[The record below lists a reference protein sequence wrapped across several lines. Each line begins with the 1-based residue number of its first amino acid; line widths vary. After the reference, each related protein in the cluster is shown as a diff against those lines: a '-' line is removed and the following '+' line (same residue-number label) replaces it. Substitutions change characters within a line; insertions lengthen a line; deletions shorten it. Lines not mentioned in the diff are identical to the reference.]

1 MNMTQPPC
9 HAAFAGRKRR
19 LTPYTM
25 LDVNDFI
32 KERGGDPEKI
42 RESQRRRHAS
52 VELVDEIIA
61 LFEDH
66 RKTQYSATQVNSKIN
81 DVQKQIGAKKKAK
94 ENADELLQRKIELEK
109 EKKSLVESAAEKD
122 SLLKSKIKTI
132 GNYVHESVPVSNN
145 EDDNAV
151 LRSWPEGATPEKRNV
166 LSHHEVL
173 LRLDGYDPDRGVKV
187 VGHRGYFL
195 RQWGVFLNQALIN
208 YGLEFLTQR
217 GYTALQAP
225 QFMLKEYMAKTAQL
239 EDFDEELY
247 KVVDGDAKNDKY
259 LIATS
264 EQPIS
269 AFHADEWLIA
279 KELPIKDAWGIYR
292 VHQFEKVR
300 TAGCSRPVRVTNP
313 RLDASQAN
321 TAAAQIEQF
330 LLTDPEKSWEAL
342 DDMIH
347 ISEEFYQ
354 SLGLPYQVV
363 AIVSGALNNAASK
376 KLDLEAW
383 FPFQGEYKELVSC
396 SNCTDYQS
404 RALEIRFGAK
414 QQTDTKKK
422 YVHCLNAT
430 LCATTRTM
438 CCVLENFQTEEGLR
452 VPEPLRKYL
461 PGAPDFIPF
470 AKELPKESTSQ
481 KSLPQRTKGQK

>member
-1 MNMTQPPC
+1 
-9 HAAFAGRKRR
+9 
-19 LTPYTM
+19 M

-32 KERGGDPEKI
+32 ADRGGNPEKI
-42 RESQRRRHAS
+42 RDSQRRRHAS
-52 VELVDEIIA
+52 VEIVDEIIA
-61 LFEDH
+61 LFDDH
-66 RKTQYSATQVNSKIN
+66 RKTQYSATQINGKIN
-81 DVQKQIGAKKKAK
+81 EVQKQIGTKKKAK
-94 ENADELLQRKIELEK
+94 ENADGLLQQKKDLER
-109 EKKSLVESAAEKD
+109 EKKSLVDSAGEKEA
-122 SLLKSKIKTI
+122 LLKSKLRTI
-132 GNYVHESVPVSNN
+132 GNIVHDSVPVSDN
-145 EDDNAV
+145 EDNNDILRKWAPEDVAV
-151 LRSWPEGATPEKRNV
+151 EKRDV

-173 LRLDGYDPDRGVKV
+173 FRLDGYDPDRGVKV

-217 GYTALQAP
+217 GYTALQTP
-225 QFMLKEYMAKTAQL
+225 QFMLKDFMSKTAQL
-239 EDFDEELY
+239 DDFDEELY

-269 AFHADEWLIA
+269 AFHADEWLLA
-279 KELPIKDAWGIYR
+279 KDLPIKYAGFSSCYRREAGSHGRDAWGIYR
-292 VHQFEKVR
+292 VHQFEK
-300 TAGCSRPVRVTNP
+300 
-313 RLDASQAN
+313 
-321 TAAAQIEQF
+321 IEQF
-330 LLTDPEKSWEAL
+330 LLTDPEKSWESL
-342 DDMIH
+342 DEMIAV
-347 ISEEFYQ
+347 SEEFYK
-354 SLGLPYQVV
+354 SLGLPYRVI
-363 AIVSGALNNAASK
+363 AIVSGALNNAAAK

-414 QQTDTKKK
+414 TQTDTKKK

-438 CCVLENFQTEEGLR
+438 CCILENYQTVEGLR

-470 AKELPKESTSQ
+470 TKELPKESTSQ
-481 KSLPQRTKGQK
+481 KALPQRTKGGK